1 MKKNFLIAVALTVV
15 AFFVATEIAIAA
27 DISFSGKIRS
37 RYEYRDQDFNDD
49 TDGDDIIATQV
60 RLNAHANINEST
72 SAFIQMQST
81 KIWGEDVSTLGGTTT
96 PGGGDASFTPSD
108 ADASVGLHEAYFTMK
123 NFASLPADLKFGRQQ
138 VVLDG
143 HRLFGHT
150 GWTTGA
156 QTHDAIRLT
165 HKGGNHTLSYV
176 YILANEAGDAGS
188 VNDEDVHVVHANIQ
202 GILGGSLSVIFAGAI
217 DGCGSTVTGTVT
229 TCTASANDIY
239 TIGVRQAGQLFG
251 FDYRGEYYHQWGD
264 ARADA
269 TGQASLNFTTLAN
282 QATIDRDAYMFGVR
296 LGKKFNNVGMK
307 PSLTIWYDQLSGT
320 DDSDVTSNTWGGFN
334 TLFDTGHKFYGHMD
348 LFLNSVNTGTAG
360 LGLTDLA
367 VKASL
372 QPMPG
377 WKIKAAWH
385 KFETETLTNRARG
398 LGSGSYDDD
407 IGQEVDLQLIHK
419 YNANTV
425 ISAGYS
431 VFTGEELFNLQRG
444 TQEDADWAYIQFDV
458 KF

>member
-1 MKKNFLIAVALTVV
+1 MKKNFLITVAITVV

-27 DISFSGKIRS
+27 DVSFSGKIRS
-37 RYEYRDQDFNDD
+37 RYEMSERNDFNDA
-49 TDGDDIIATQV
+49 TDADDVIATQM
-60 RLNAHANINEST
+60 RLNAKVNINDST
-72 SAFIQMQST
+72 SAFIQMQS
-81 KIWGEDVSTLGGTTT
+81 IRVWGQGISGTTAET
-96 PGGGDASFTPSD
+96 AGSGNASFSPSD
-108 ADASVGLHEAYFTMK
+108 GDASVGLHQAYFTLK
-123 NFASLPADLKFGRQQ
+123 NFASMPADLKFGRQE

-165 HKGGNHTLSYV
+165 HKGGGHSLNYV
-176 YILANEAGDAGS
+176 YILANEAGDEGGLE
-188 VNDEDVHVVHANIQ
+188 DIDVHVLHGNFQ
-202 GILGGSLSVIFAGAI
+202 GILGGGLSVIYAATL
-217 DGCGSTVTGTVT
+217 DGCGDNVGNAGA
-229 TCTASANDIY
+229 CNLQANNIH
-239 TIGVRQAGQLFG
+239 TIGFRQAGQLFG
-251 FDYRGEYYHQWGD
+251 IDYRGEYYHQWGD

-269 TGQASLNFTTLAN
+269 TLESTLAFLPLADN
-282 QATIDRDAYMFGVR
+282 ATVDRDAYMFGLR
-296 LGKKFNNVGMK
+296 IGKKFNNVAMK
-307 PSLTIWYDQLSGT
+307 PSVTIWYDQLSGT
-320 DDSDVTSNTWGGFN
+320 DDSDVSSNSWGTFN

-348 LFLNSVNTGTAG
+348 LFLNARNSGTAG

-377 WKIKAAWH
+377 WKVKFAWH
-385 KFETETLTNRARG
+385 KFEAETLTTSAKA
-398 LGSGSYDDD
+398 LGPGTVEDD

-425 ISAGYS
+425 VSAGYS
-431 VFTGEELFNLQRG
+431 VFTGEELFNLQRDSSG
-444 TQEDADWAYIQFDV
+444 DADWAYIQFDV